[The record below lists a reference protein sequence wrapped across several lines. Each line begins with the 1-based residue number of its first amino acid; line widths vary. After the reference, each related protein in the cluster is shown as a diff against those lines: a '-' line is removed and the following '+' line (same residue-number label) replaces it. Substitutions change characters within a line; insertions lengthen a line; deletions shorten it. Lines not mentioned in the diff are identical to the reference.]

1 MIKPKYI
8 VVVAALVLSLV
19 LGYKAIVWLSPVMRE
34 LPAYA
39 KSKVEKVDIKY
50 GINISDFSVV
60 NHVIKPGEIFADILT
75 KHNVA
80 YQSIHFLAQESENIF
95 SLNKIKAGKNCTVLC
110 EPSDSG
116 LVAKKLIYEENK
128 IDYVVF
134 NLEDSLYIYRGKN
147 KVDRSTKEV
156 SGVINS
162 SLYETLAEN
171 DINPA
176 LAVRMSEIF
185 AWTVDFYKIQK
196 GDKFKV
202 IYTEDVVEGESAGIG
217 EVSAVMFNSGGKE
230 YYAYYLSLI
239 HI

>member
-1 MIKPKYI
+1 MIKSKYI
-8 VVVAALVLSLV
+8 VVVAALVLSV
-19 LGYKAIVWLSPVMRE
+19 VVGYKAIVWLSPVMRE

-50 GINISDFSVV
+50 GVNISDFSVV

-134 NLEDSLYIYRGKN
+134 NLEDSLYIYRGQEQSRPQHQ
-147 KVDRSTKEV
+147 RSEWCYQLF
-156 SGVINS
+156 
-162 SLYETLAEN
+162 SL
-171 DINPA
+171 
-176 LAVRMSEIF
+176 
-185 AWTVDFYKIQK
+185 
-196 GDKFKV
+196 
-202 IYTEDVVEGESAGIG
+202 
-217 EVSAVMFNSGGKE
+217 
-230 YYAYYLSLI
+230 
-239 HI
+239 